1 MAAKET
7 LPDLLARPNSPVPE
21 WNPFG
26 ATDSEEAVVVSHN
39 WDEIRRFMWNYVGIV
54 RTDRRLLRA
63 QHRIDLIQQ
72 EIQEYYWNFII
83 TSDLLELRNIATVAD
98 LIIRMAL
105 RRKESRGLHYN
116 LDYPRVDDENF
127 HHDTVISAEGW
138 H

>member
-1 MAAKET
+1 
-7 LPDLLARPNSPVPE
+7 
-21 WNPFG
+21 
-26 ATDSEEAVVVSHN
+26 
-39 WDEIRRFMWNYVGIV
+39 MWNYVGIV

-63 QHRIDLIQQ
+63 QHRINLIQQ
-72 EIQEYYWNFII
+72 EIDEYYWNFII

-116 LDYPRVDDENF
+116 LDYPQVDDQNF
-127 HHDTVISAEGW
+127 HKDTVISSEGW